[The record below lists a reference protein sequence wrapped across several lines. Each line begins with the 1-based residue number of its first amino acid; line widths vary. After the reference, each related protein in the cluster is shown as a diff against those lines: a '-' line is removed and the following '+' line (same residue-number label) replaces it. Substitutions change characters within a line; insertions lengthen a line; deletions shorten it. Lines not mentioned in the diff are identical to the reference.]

1 MAPINR
7 AGPPVVGELPS
18 VRPLTPPEV
27 EAVLTAGAA
36 LVDTRD
42 RAAFAESHVAGS
54 VNVELGGSFSAYVGW
69 LFTPEQPL
77 VLVVADPAESS
88 AERAA
93 TQLFR
98 IGFDQVRGYLA
109 GGMDAWRADG
119 RPTSSYPV
127 ASVEELCHKVQDGS
141 RPFILDVRQPVEHRE
156 GMFPGST
163 GVFLPDLPRG
173 MGRIPADRESWVI
186 CASGLRASTAA
197 SLLDAAGRPVRL
209 VAERGV
215 TDLLAECSPDG

>member
-1 MAPINR
+1 M
-7 AGPPVVGELPS
+7 G
-18 VRPLTPPEV
+18 
-27 EAVLTAGAA
+27 AGAG

-42 RAAFAESHVAGS
+42 RAAFAECHVAGS
-54 VNVELGGSFSAYVGW
+54 VNIELGASFSAYVGW

-77 VLVVADPAESS
+77 TLVVADPEGPS
-88 AERAA
+88 ADRAV

-109 GGMDAWRADG
+109 GGVEAWREEG

-127 ASVEELCHKVQDGS
+127 ASVEELCRKTRDGS

-163 GVFLPDLPRG
+163 GAFLPDLAGDMERV
-173 MGRIPADRESWVI
+173 PADRESWVI

-215 TDLLAECSPDG
+215 TDLLAECPPPRS